1 MIEFITEHLSEA
13 GTYIQSWLPE
23 SRETLAFIWFGLL
36 AVLLTGYAILDGFDL
51 GVGILHPFVA
61 RSDTERR
68 LVMNSIGP
76 LWDGNEVW
84 LVTFGGALFAAFPEA
99 YATVFSGFYLPFMA
113 LLCAL
118 ILRAVSLEFRSKV
131 YSAGWRRVWDG
142 MFFFGSALATV
153 LYGVAVGNMMLGLP
167 IDDGHEFI
175 GTFSGMLNPFSLCV
189 GVLSLAAFAMHGAI
203 YLYLKTEGE
212 FQKSLRP
219 VMWRT
224 FFVFAAMYLT
234 MTTWTALAVPR
245 ALETFHNAPWLWVV
259 PVLNVLAVLNI
270 PRAIYRGIEGHA
282 FFSSSCMI
290 AAFVF
295 LYVVALFPFLVP
307 ASNDPS
313 MGITI
318 VNAAS
323 STTTL
328 QIMLIIAVIGM
339 PCVITY
345 TGIIYWTFRG
355 KVQLDE
361 TSY

>member
-1 MIEFITEHLSEA
+1 MITAID
-13 GTYIQSWLPE
+13 WLLATVPFLPDF
-23 SRETLAFIWFGLL
+23 SRETLALIWFVIL

-61 RSDTERR
+61 KTDHERR

-99 YATVFSGFYLPFMA
+99 YATVFSGFYLALML

-131 YSAGWRRVWDG
+131 HSQRWRIIWDWL
-142 MFFFGSALATV
+142 FFLGSSMATF
-153 LYGVAVGNMMLGLP
+153 LFGVAVGNLMLGIPLDP
-167 IDDGHEFI
+167 HHEFI
-175 GTFSGMLNPFSLCV
+175 GTTVGLLNPYSLAV
-189 GVLSLAAFAMHGAI
+189 GVLAVFAFALHGSI
-203 YLYLKTEGE
+203 YLYLKTEDD
-212 FQKSLRP
+212 FQTRLRG
-219 VMWRT
+219 VMWKM
-224 FFVFAAMYLT
+224 FFVFALCYLVVT
-234 MTTWTALAVPR
+234 AWTAIAVPR
-245 ALETFHNAPWLWVV
+245 ALTTFNKMPLLWIV
-259 PVLNVLAVLNI
+259 PALNVLAVLNI
-270 PRAIYRGIEGHA
+270 PRAIHNGIEGHA

-295 LYVVALFPFLVP
+295 LFITALFPFLVP

-313 MGITI
+313 NSLTI

-323 STTTL
+323 SNKTL
-328 QIMLIIAVIGM
+328 NIMLVIALLGM
-339 PCVITY
+339 PAVLSY
-345 TGIIYWTFRG
+345 SGVIYWTFRG
-355 KVQLDE
+355 KVKLDE